1 MAILWQ
7 KTVDQNRY
15 EIRTAGK
22 TRRLYTNGVCHSEFN
37 ADKIF
42 TGSVWDLLILP
53 AWFYGDDEI
62 RRILVLGV
70 GGGAV
75 LLQLDHLLETDA
87 IIGIE
92 SDPVHLHL
100 ARKFFGSTV
109 PGITLIEAEAG
120 AWLDAYRGEP
130 FDMIIDDLFVDER
143 REPVRAVAVD
153 TGWSERLLRHLRPG
167 GLLTINFASRE
178 ELTTSALFTERR
190 FSRRFAAVFQLTQ
203 PLLDN
208 YVGVFSG
215 TDAGSGELR
224 DRITRTPDLQ
234 WAVRNRKLRYRIR
247 QLK

>member
-37 ADKIF
+37 PNRVF
-42 TGSVWDLLILP
+42 TGSIWDLLILP
-53 AWFYGDDEI
+53 AWFYNDGEI
-62 RRILVLGV
+62 RRVLVLGV

-75 LLQLDHLLETDA
+75 LLQLDRLLETDA
-87 IIGIE
+87 IIGVD
-92 SDPVHLHL
+92 SDAIHLHL
-100 ARKFFGSTV
+100 ARKFFGSAV

-120 AWLDAYRGEP
+120 AWLDSYRSEP
-130 FDMIIDDLFVDER
+130 FDMIIDDLFVDKR
-143 REPVRAVAVD
+143 REPVRAVPVD
-153 TGWSERLLRHLRPG
+153 AGWSARLLRHLRPG
-167 GLLTINFASRE
+167 GLLTVNFASRE
-178 ELTTSALFTERR
+178 ELLTSALFTEAR
-190 FSRRFAAVFQLTQ
+190 FNRCFAAVFQLTQ

-215 TDAGSGELR
+215 TDADSRNLR
-224 DRITRTPDLQ
+224 DRIMRTPDLQ
-234 WAVRNRKLRYRIR
+234 QAVRNRKLRYRIR

>member
-7 KTVDQNRY
+7 KTVAQNRY

-37 ADKIF
+37 PAQVF
-42 TGSVWDLLILP
+42 TGSIWDLLILP
-53 AWFYGDDEI
+53 AWFYGDRDI

-75 LLQLDHLLETDA
+75 LLQLDQLLETDA

-92 SDPVHLHL
+92 SDSVHLHL
-100 ARKFFGSTV
+100 ARKFFGSAV

-130 FDMIIDDLFVDER
+130 FDMIIDDLFVDKR

-153 TGWSERLLRHLRPG
+153 AGWSERLLRHLIFRRRDLY
-167 GLLTINFASRE
+167 GLLQN
-178 ELTTSALFTERR
+178 LT
-190 FSRRFAAVFQLTQ
+190 
-203 PLLDN
+203 D
-208 YVGVFSG
+208 
-215 TDAGSGELR
+215 
-224 DRITRTPDLQ
+224 
-234 WAVRNRKLRYRIR
+234 
-247 QLK
+247 